1 MNELYK
7 SKLVTAKEAAK
18 VVKSGNWVDYGW
30 TVTTPVDFDKELAKR
45 LPELHNELSW
55 RYPDVGTGDFQN

>member
-7 SKLVTAKEAAK
+7 SKLVTAKEAAE

-30 TVTTPVDFDKELAKR
+30 TLTTPVDFYKEIYKR
-45 LPELHNELSW
+45 I
-55 RYPDVGTGDFQN
+55 T

>member
-7 SKLVTAKEAAK
+7 SKLVTAKEAAE
-18 VVKSGNWVDYGW
+18 VVKSGNWVDYDRNNTCGFRQR
-30 TVTTPVDFDKELAKR
+30 TCQTSAGASRCEL
-45 LPELHNELSW
+45 PW

>member
-7 SKLVTAKEAAK
+7 SKLVTAKEAAE

-30 TVTTPVDFDKELAKR
+30 SVCSADALDKALARRMGERTVV
-45 LPELHNELSW
+45 
-55 RYPDVGTGDFQN
+55 

>member
-30 TVTTPVDFDKELAKR
+30 TRVFDTLFF
-45 LPELHNELSW
+45 H
-55 RYPDVGTGDFQN
+55 

>member
-7 SKLVTAKEAAK
+7 SKLVTAKEAAE
-18 VVKSGNWVDYGW
+18 VVKSGNWVDYGQ
-30 TVTTPVDFDKELAKR
+30 TSSGASRCEL
-45 LPELHNELSW
+45 PW

>member
-7 SKLVTAKEAAK
+7 SKLVTAKEAAE

-30 TVTTPVDFDKELAKR
+30 GFRQRTCQTSAGASRCEL
-45 LPELHNELSW
+45 PW